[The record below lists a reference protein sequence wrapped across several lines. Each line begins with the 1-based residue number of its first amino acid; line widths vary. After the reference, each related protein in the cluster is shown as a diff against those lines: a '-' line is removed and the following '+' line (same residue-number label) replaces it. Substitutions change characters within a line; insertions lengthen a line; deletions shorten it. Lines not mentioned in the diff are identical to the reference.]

1 MDKGDINEMEKD
13 KEFGQMTNFEREVV
27 GFQRDME
34 IMETEYRKRLF
45 ENRLYK
51 WLEKRRKRGKK
62 NG

>member
-1 MDKGDINEMEKD
+1 MDKGDIYKMDTD
-13 KEFGQMTNFEREVV
+13 KELSKMTDFEREVV

>member
-1 MDKGDINEMEKD
+1 MEKD